1 MRHLN
6 EALTNVKLNEN
17 QDERVDVSEED
28 LSKNSNNNE
37 TNTDNIDAKIK
48 MNFINDNFKLIVE
61 NYDDNDEEFTNKS
74 NNKREESILTKSN
87 SFEIKSH
94 YILKNS
100 NTLTS
105 ITQAQDVL
113 FKKVYLL
120 DFVHSFLKF
129 FF

>member
-1 MRHLN
+1 MRNLN

-28 LSKNSNNNE
+28 LSKNNNNIE
-37 TNTDNIDAKIK
+37 TSTDNIDAKIK
-48 MNFINDNFKLIVE
+48 MNFTNENFKLIVE
-61 NYDDNDEEFTNKS
+61 NYDENDEEFTNKS
-74 NNKREESILTKSN
+74 NKKRQENILTKSN

-94 YILKNS
+94 DILKNS

-105 ITQAQDVL
+105 ITQTQDVL

-120 DFVHSFLKF
+120 DLVH
-129 FF
+129 